1 MIARQAADDG
11 MYGRPSRAGID
22 PVDKAAHPEVNGANG
37 DRRRIARRT
46 VLLAAVGTVILG
58 LLALAL
64 RIDSYGQVDRAQKA
78 DAIVVLGARVLPD
91 GEPADSLRTRTLQ
104 AVKLYRD
111 GIAPAIICTGGVG
124 DNPPAEAKVSAA
136 LAARNGVPQED
147 LVLEEHST
155 STRENAEYAARIC
168 RERGWKRVVVV
179 SDPYHLLRA
188 GREFERAG
196 LVPYTSPAL
205 DCRRNRVPSERIWWT
220 LRETALIIRDS
231 F

>member
-1 MIARQAADDG
+1 
-11 MYGRPSRAGID
+11 MYGRSISKEND
-22 PVDKAAHPEVNGANG
+22 LVDREGNPEVSGAKG
-37 DRRRIARRT
+37 DRRKVTRRIAI
-46 VLLAAVGTVILG
+46 LAATGTVIAA

-64 RIDSYGQVDRAQKA
+64 RIDSYGQVDRAEKA
-78 DAIVVLGARVLPD
+78 DAIVVLGARVLPN

-104 AVKLYRD
+104 AAKLYRD
-111 GIAPAIICTGGVG
+111 GIAPVIICTGGVG
-124 DNPPAEAKVSAA
+124 DNPPAESKVSAA
-136 LAARNGVPQED
+136 LAAQNGVPQQD
-147 LVLEEHST
+147 LILEEHST

-188 GREFERAG
+188 SREFERAG

-205 DCRRNRVPSERIWWT
+205 DCRRNRVISERIWWT
-220 LRETALIIRDS
+220 LRETALVIRDS